1 VHFLTFFHDVVNPI
15 AFQRQMC
22 FIDGKLKSMPTKIE
36 EKTREFCQTI
46 VEQPEMAS
54 IRRRI
59 DAFLADAGA
68 RGQYETVMSKGNA
81 LHEKQHNGQT
91 LDGVEIADFEK
102 HRDELLKNP
111 AARGFLDAQEEL
123 HGASAFHPEAGFQN
137 FRAGPR
143 PERSRSGRR
152 LLRPWLRLPSLTEPP
167 SSLGCKRKRR
177 KCFCAVIFKS
187 GSLATIQ
194 KRNV

>member
-1 VHFLTFFHDVVNPI
+1 
-15 AFQRQMC
+15 
-22 FIDGKLKSMPTKIE
+22 MPTKIE

-59 DAFLADAGA
+59 DAFLADDDA
-68 RGQYETVMSKGNA
+68 RSQYETVMSKGNA

-123 HGASAFHPEAGFQN
+123 HGLQHS
-137 FRAGPR
+137 
-143 PERSRSGRR
+143 
-152 LLRPWLRLPSLTEPP
+152 
-167 SSLGCKRKRR
+167 
-177 KCFCAVIFKS
+177 
-187 GSLATIQ
+187 IQ
-194 KRNV
+194 KQVSKTFELGRVPNKADLEEGSCGHGCGCGCHH

>member
-1 VHFLTFFHDVVNPI
+1 MSIPLLFTVDCALLN
-15 AFQRQMC
+15 A
-22 FIDGKLKSMPTKIE
+22 KLKIMPTKIE
-36 EKTREFCQTI
+36 EKTRELCQTI
-46 VEQPEMAS
+46 VDQPEMTS

-81 LHEKQHNGQT
+81 LHEKQHNGLT

-123 HGASAFHPEAGFQN
+123 HQLQHS
-137 FRAGPR
+137 
-143 PERSRSGRR
+143 
-152 LLRPWLRLPSLTEPP
+152 
-167 SSLGCKRKRR
+167 
-177 KCFCAVIFKS
+177 
-187 GSLATIQ
+187 IQ
-194 KRNV
+194 KQVSKTFELGRVPTEADLEEGSCGHGCGCH